1 MAFVW
6 ILSLAFFVGA
16 SSASHFHDIAGAN
29 STLARVPSVVQVEFL
44 QPWGVWQQKGAAT
57 IINNRYVLTA
67 ASLFSGPDYNPMY
80 RRVRAGSNFLS
91 SGGVINYVEKA
102 NNYPAG
108 NYTNQPRDI
117 SVVRLAAVIQ
127 YTPMIQRAFIAA
139 AGSIIP
145 NGLTLSQAGWGSR
158 NTSNAL
164 TVAPVMTVST
174 NQCGFNQ
181 TAFNQTAFNTTVL
194 CGSLVQGYNFSNADA
209 GSPWIFDN
217 ITIGVVSGLNFEN
230 SSWPGILSASI
241 SYYTNWIITTA
252 V

>member
-16 SSASHFHDIAGAN
+16 SSASDFHDIAGVN
-29 STLARVPSVVQVEFL
+29 STLAGVPSIVQVEFL

-57 IINNRYVLTA
+57 ILNNRYVLTA

-108 NYTNQPRDI
+108 NYTNQPSDI
-117 SVVRLAAVIQ
+117 SVVRLAAVFQ
-127 YTPMIQRAFIAA
+127 YTPFIQRAFIVA
-139 AGSIIP
+139 AGSTIP
-145 NGLTLSQAGWGSR
+145 NGLILSQAGWGSR
-158 NTSNAL
+158 NISNAL

-174 NQCGFNQ
+174 NQCGFNH
-181 TAFNQTAFNTTVL
+181 TGFNSTIL
-194 CGSLVQGYNFSNADA
+194 CGNLVQGYNISNADA
-209 GSPWIFDN
+209 GSPWIFSN
-217 ITIGVVSGLNFEN
+217 VTIGVVSGLNFEN
-230 SSWPGILSASI
+230 STWPGILSASI
-241 SYYTNWIITTA
+241 TYYTNWILRTA